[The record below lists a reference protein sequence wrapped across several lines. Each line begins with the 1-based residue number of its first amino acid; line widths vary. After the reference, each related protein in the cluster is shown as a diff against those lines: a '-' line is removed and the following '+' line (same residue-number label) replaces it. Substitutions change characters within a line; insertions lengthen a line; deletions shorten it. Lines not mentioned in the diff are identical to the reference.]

1 MNPTGTQLGDG
12 SRYATT
18 SLLNGDVLAQ
28 SGSFSNST
36 VTGNYVAY
44 EVSASNGD
52 GVSTFPTSLDS
63 ALVYLSVQSGN
74 QFAITI
80 DENGGQGQITLEK
93 SQGPYTY
100 SIDSNGRMTLGSGQP
115 VFYPANGAQAFGTE
129 QPSSTNQG
137 GPSLITV
144 QQQVSGTFG
153 CAATTGTFAVG
164 TPQAPTAINVTNG
177 ISNLSTDTFTI
188 DQSDPYGVLNL
199 GLTGTITCTTDSLSA
214 TTGRFVLT
222 NNFGSTQVG
231 YTVVPSK
238 YVLMPIDPFNG
249 QPNAI
254 TVEK

>member
-1 MNPTGTQLGDG
+1 
-12 SRYATT
+12 
-18 SLLNGDVLAQ
+18 
-28 SGSFSNST
+28 
-36 VTGNYVAY
+36 
-44 EVSASNGD
+44 VSASNGD

-80 DENGGQGQITLEK
+80 DESGGQGQITLEK

-153 CAATTGTFAVG
+153 CAADSGFCREELMAWCEQNQVDYVFGLARNQRLRKQIDAGMEQARALHMETGKAAQGFTEFTYQTRKSWSRPQPRNQGAGSVVYGTLRTHRLLVG
-164 TPQAPTAINVTNG
+164 GQKLSKCKSLLTAWIANS
-177 ISNLSTDTFTI
+177 I
-188 DQSDPYGVLNL
+188 
-199 GLTGTITCTTDSLSA
+199 LTL
-214 TTGRFVLT
+214 
-222 NNFGSTQVG
+222 
-231 YTVVPSK
+231 
-238 YVLMPIDPFNG
+238 
-249 QPNAI
+249 
-254 TVEK
+254 

>member
-1 MNPTGTQLGDG
+1 MSIVVEMCACP
-12 SRYATT
+12 
-18 SLLNGDVLAQ
+18 
-28 SGSFSNST
+28 
-36 VTGNYVAY
+36 NYVAY

-115 VFYPANGAQAFGTE
+115 VFYLANGAQAFGTE

-199 GLTGTITCTTDSLSA
+199 GLGLSLAPRTACRQLLAGLFSPTTSAAPRLVTRSSPTASTC
-214 TTGRFVLT
+214 
-222 NNFGSTQVG
+222 
-231 YTVVPSK
+231 
-238 YVLMPIDPFNG
+238 
-249 QPNAI
+249 
-254 TVEK
+254 